1 MNPVAAAAVQEQID
15 SLRTTADWLKQRHA
29 ALLAE
34 AEDAKRREKDARDK
48 IAELEEAIAP

>member
-1 MNPVAAAAVQEQID
+1 MNPIAAAAVQEQID
-15 SLRTTADWLKQRHA
+15 GLRTTADWLKQRHA

-34 AEDAKRREKDARDK
+34 AEEALQREKDARDK